1 MRLATRSGLAA
12 TLTAALLIPSVGS
25 SAVSF
30 PQRMDL
36 PDGFLPEGI
45 AVGPGPTAWF
55 GSRADGDIYEIDL
68 RTGDGEVISQGPGTP
83 SIGLDSDHRGRLF
96 VAGGPAGTGRVV
108 DTTSGDILAN
118 FPFTTGTT
126 FVNDVVIT
134 RSAAW
139 FTDSMQAQ
147 IYGVPL
153 APNGDLADPADVVT
167 LPLGG
172 DWVQGEGFA
181 ANGVTETP
189 DGSALLVVH
198 STLGELHRVDTSTGQ
213 TQVVDLGGA
222 SLVAGDGMLLLGTTL
237 YVVQNRFNQIAVVE
251 LDRAGL
257 TGTLVDTITS
267 DDFDIPTTVA
277 AFGPWLYLPNARF
290 STPPM
295 PDTEYW
301 VTQVPRH

>member
-167 LPLGG
+167 VPLGG

-198 STLGELHRVDTSTGQ
+198 STLGELHRVDTNTGQ

>member
-167 LPLGG
+167 VPLGG

-198 STLGELHRVDTSTGQ
+198 STRGELHRVDTHTGR
-213 TQVVDLGGA
+213 TQVVDLGGS